1 MAERKITIRRVM
13 AGEREIPYQ
22 LERKAVK
29 TLNLRVREDG
39 SVYASAPRRVPVA
52 EIDAFVASR
61 GAFILQAV
69 ARMEERQRRRA
80 LLEQGEQLRILG
92 EERLLVLRRGDKL
105 ALFQEGEGFILQV
118 KEPDDPVQ
126 RQKGLERGL
135 DYICQ
140 EIFQGMLEELYP
152 LAAKQGAAKPLL
164 RIRRMKSRW
173 GSCLPGKGIIT
184 LNKRLLEAPRGCIQY
199 VILHEL
205 CHLIHPDHSKRFYG
219 LLAAW
224 MPDWKEWKT
233 RLEETVLL

>member
-13 AGEREIPYQ
+13 AGEREISYQ

-29 TLNLRVREDG
+29 NLNLRVREDG
-39 SVYASAPRRVPVA
+39 SVYASAPRRVSVA

-92 EERLLVLRRGDKL
+92 EERPLVLRRGDKL
-105 ALFQEGEGFILQV
+105 ALIQEGERFILQV
-118 KEPDDPVQ
+118 KEPEDPAQ
-126 RQKGLERGL
+126 RQKGLEKGL
-135 DYICQ
+135 DCLCR
-140 EIFQGMLEELYP
+140 EVFQGMLEELYP
-152 LAAKQGAAKPLL
+152 LAAKQGAEKPLL

-184 LNKRLLEAPRGCIQY
+184 QNKRLLEAPRGCIQY

>member
-13 AGEREIPYQ
+13 AGEREISYQ

-29 TLNLRVREDG
+29 NLNLRVREDG
-39 SVYASAPRRVPVA
+39 SVYASAPRRVSA
-52 EIDAFVASR
+52 TKIDAFVASR

-80 LLEQGEQLRILG
+80 LLEQREQLRILG
-92 EERLLVLRRGDKL
+92 EERPLVLRRGDKL

-135 DYICQ
+135 DYLCQ

-152 LAAKQGAAKPLL
+152 LAAKPLL

>member
-13 AGEREIPYQ
+13 AGEREISYQ

-29 TLNLRVREDG
+29 NLNLRVREDG
-39 SVYASAPRRVPVA
+39 SVYASAPRQVSAA

-69 ARMEERQRRRA
+69 ARMEERP
-80 LLEQGEQLRILG
+80 
-92 EERLLVLRRGDKL
+92 LVLRRGDKL

-118 KEPDDPVQ
+118 KEPEDPVQ

>member
-13 AGEREIPYQ
+13 AGEREISYQ

-29 TLNLRVREDG
+29 NLNLRVRGDG
-39 SVYASAPRRVPVA
+39 SVYASAPRQVSAA

-92 EERLLVLRRGDKL
+92 EERPLVLRRGDKL

-118 KEPDDPVQ
+118 KEPEDPVQ

>member
-13 AGEREIPYQ
+13 AGEREITYQ

-29 TLNLRVREDG
+29 NLNLRVREDG

-92 EERLLVLRRGDKL
+92 EERPLVLRRGDKL
-105 ALFQEGEGFILQV
+105 ALFQEGERFILQV
-118 KEPDDPVQ
+118 KEPENPAQ
-126 RQKGLERGL
+126 RQKGLEKGL
-135 DYICQ
+135 DCLCRK
-140 EIFQGMLEELYP
+140 IFQGMLEELYP

-224 MPDWKEWKT
+224 MPDWKEWKN